1 MTAVH
6 AVLTGEKK
14 APEAAAVLEKRL
26 VEITGFKIGPPSTG
40 GAGGS

>member
-6 AVLTGEKK
+6 SVLSAEKK

-26 VEITGFKIGPPSTG
+26 VEITGFKTGPPLTG
-40 GAGGS
+40 GAGGK